1 MENGQNSLNMAEVL
15 FALIQIWLFA
25 LKLLGVNI
33 PWVVVLLP
41 LLIVC
46 GAMVLAVVVLCV
58 AMAHSDTD
66 GDKKEDTDHE
76 HTA

>member
-1 MENGQNSLNMAEVL
+1 MENGQNSWSGVVL
-15 FALIQIWLFA
+15 MSVQIWLFV
-25 LKLLGVNI
+25 LKLLGADI

-46 GAMVLAVVVLCV
+46 GAMVLAVIVLCV
-58 AMAHSDTD
+58 VISHSDTD
-66 GDKKEDTDHE
+66 GEQKEGKDDE